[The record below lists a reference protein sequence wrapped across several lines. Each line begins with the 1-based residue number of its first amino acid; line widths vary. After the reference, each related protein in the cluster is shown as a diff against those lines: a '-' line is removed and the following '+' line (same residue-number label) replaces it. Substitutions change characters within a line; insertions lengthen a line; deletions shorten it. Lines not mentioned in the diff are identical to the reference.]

1 MLLLGKAW
9 KIAAAIAAILTA
21 SRRVIQKQPAL
32 IGCAGGGRGDSAA
45 RCALE
50 RSAKLLNKASSGKKV
65 PIEQYCA
72 AMEALMPAFSAYGK
86 MFENAARKDVQ
97 GNVDKLRSR
106 AKALQRKEA
115 GAMVLRERELDPA
128 KTEAPDSA
136 ARALF
141 WINKIVSQI
150 AMSFEFLLDR
160 PNASLTR
167 CATDAYVKTCGPY
180 NKMIH
185 RNIAK
190 VMLKIIPDR
199 ESFVQMYGAED
210 MAELAPTLR
219 AWIKASKS
227 SRRAVDEF
235 FRRNPDLAPRR
246 R

>member
-9 KIAAAIAAILTA
+9 KIAAAVAAVLTA
-21 SRRVIQKQPAL
+21 SRRVIQKRPLMQ
-32 IGCAGGGRGDSAA
+32 CAGGGRGDSAA
-45 RCALE
+45 RYALE
-50 RSAKLLNKASSGKKV
+50 RSAKLLHKASSGKKV
-65 PIEQYCA
+65 PVEQYCA

-180 NKMIH
+180 LCGNQPVCWGH
-185 RNIAK
+185 SVERRGTGIAT
-190 VMLKIIPDR
+190 P
-199 ESFVQMYGAED
+199 
-210 MAELAPTLR
+210 
-219 AWIKASKS
+219 S
-227 SRRAVDEF
+227 SRRRVDGVEDNAMIQHERAVKF
-235 FRRNPDLAPRR
+235 
-246 R
+246 

>member
-1 MLLLGKAW
+1 MLLLGKVW
-9 KIAAAIAAILTA
+9 KIAAAVAAVLTA
-21 SRRVIQKQPAL
+21 SRRVIQKRPPL
-32 IGCAGGGRGDSAA
+32 IGCAGGGKGDSSA

-65 PIEQYCA
+65 PVEQYCA

-150 AMSFEFLLDR
+150 AMSRVTASFLRLDG
-160 PNASLTR
+160 
-167 CATDAYVKTCGPY
+167 V
-180 NKMIH
+180 
-185 RNIAK
+185 
-190 VMLKIIPDR
+190 
-199 ESFVQMYGAED
+199 
-210 MAELAPTLR
+210 
-219 AWIKASKS
+219 
-227 SRRAVDEF
+227 AV
-235 FRRNPDLAPRR
+235 A
-246 R
+246 

>member
-9 KIAAAIAAILTA
+9 KIAAAVAAILTA
-21 SRRVIQKQPAL
+21 SRRVIQKTPIMQ
-32 IGCAGGGRGDSAA
+32 CSGGGRGDSAA

-65 PIEQYCA
+65 PVEHYCA

-180 NKMIH
+180 SAWEMSFKVTRPPRRRRRDAASPRRH
-185 RNIAK
+185 RCGRMRVHASRDGAAA
-190 VMLKIIPDR
+190 VPDG
-199 ESFVQMYGAED
+199 V
-210 MAELAPTLR
+210 
-219 AWIKASKS
+219 
-227 SRRAVDEF
+227 
-235 FRRNPDLAPRR
+235 APRR
-246 R
+246 PLQ

>member
-1 MLLLGKAW
+1 
-9 KIAAAIAAILTA
+9 
-21 SRRVIQKQPAL
+21 
-32 IGCAGGGRGDSAA
+32 
-45 RCALE
+45 
-50 RSAKLLNKASSGKKV
+50 
-65 PIEQYCA
+65 
-72 AMEALMPAFSAYGK
+72 MPAFSAYGK

-97 GNVDKLRSR
+97 GNVDKLDLEQS
-106 AKALQRKEA
+106 LQRKEA

-219 AWIKASKS
+219 AWSKPRKAAAARSTS
-227 SRRAVDEF
+227 FLGGTRTSRRGGG
-235 FRRNPDLAPRR
+235 RPCPRR
-246 R
+246 RTKRWRGGSGSPQPLRQINTVTE

>member
-1 MLLLGKAW
+1 
-9 KIAAAIAAILTA
+9 
-21 SRRVIQKQPAL
+21 
-32 IGCAGGGRGDSAA
+32 
-45 RCALE
+45 
-50 RSAKLLNKASSGKKV
+50 
-65 PIEQYCA
+65 
-72 AMEALMPAFSAYGK
+72 MPAFSAYGK

-115 GAMVLRERELDPA
+115 GAGLRERELDPA

-235 FRRNPDLAPRR
+235 FRRNPDLGAAAAADVAATRRHRRGPATKPDVRLAPSTRHR
-246 R
+246 AIALTMRGTRSHPAKLTTTE

>member
-9 KIAAAIAAILTA
+9 KIAAAVATILTA
-21 SRRVIQKQPAL
+21 SRRVIKKQPL

-50 RSAKLLNKASSGKKV
+50 RSAKLLHKASSGKKV
-65 PIEQYCA
+65 PVEQYCA

-180 NKMIH
+180 LCGNQPVCWGH
-185 RNIAK
+185 SVERRGTGIAT
-190 VMLKIIPDR
+190 P
-199 ESFVQMYGAED
+199 
-210 MAELAPTLR
+210 
-219 AWIKASKS
+219 S
-227 SRRAVDEF
+227 SRRRVDGVEDNAMIQHERAVKF
-235 FRRNPDLAPRR
+235 
-246 R
+246 